1 VTSGREARCYNGTP
15 GARRRAADEG
25 NVVTVLLALASALVY
40 GAADF
45 CGGLAS
51 RRATAFVV
59 VALSQAA
66 GLLALLVLLPVV
78 GGSPTSADLAWGAGA
93 GLAGAVGLV
102 LFYRA
107 LAVGVMSVVAP
118 VTALTAAAVPV
129 VGGLAL
135 GERLAPWAA
144 VGIVLALVAVVLVA
158 AEGGLPTLRAA
169 RSAGLLPA
177 LAAGLGFGVF
187 FSLLDRTRPE
197 STLWPLVAAR
207 SVSVVLVVLLA
218 VAVRASLRVP
228 ARTSVLVV
236 LAGVLDMAANA
247 LFLAATQQGQLAI
260 TGVLASLYP
269 VSTVLLAQIV
279 LRERLVRVQLA
290 GLAAAAVAVVLISL
304 PA

>member
-1 VTSGREARCYNGTP
+1 V
-15 GARRRAADEG
+15 
-25 NVVTVLLALASALVY
+25 LALASALVY

-45 CGGLAS
+45 CGGMAS

-66 GLLALLVLLPVV
+66 GLVALLVVLPAV
-78 GGSPTSADLAWGAGA
+78 GGSPTVADLAWGAGA
-93 GLAGAVGLV
+93 GLAGSGGLV

-107 LAVGVMSVVAP
+107 LAAGVMSVVAP

-129 VGGLAL
+129 LVGLGV
-135 GERLAPWAA
+135 GERLAPWSAL
-144 VGIVLALVAVVLVA
+144 GIALALVAVVLVA
-158 AEGGLPTLRAA
+158 AEGGLPTLRSA

-187 FSLLDRTRPE
+187 FVLLDQTRPE
-197 STLWPLVAAR
+197 STLWPLVASR
-207 SVSVVLVVLLA
+207 SVSVALVLLLG
-218 VAVRASLRVP
+218 VALRASLRIRG
-228 ARTSVLVV
+228 RTALLVV

-269 VSTVLLAQIV
+269 VSTVVLAQLV
-279 LRERLVRVQLA
+279 LREPLVRAQLA
-290 GLAAAAVAVVLISL
+290 GLATAAVAVVLISL

>member
-1 VTSGREARCYNGTP
+1 VA
-15 GARRRAADEG
+15 
-25 NVVTVLLALASALVY
+25 VVLALASALVY

-45 CGGLAS
+45 CGGMAS

-66 GLLALLVLLPVV
+66 GLVALLVVLPAV
-78 GGSPTSADLAWGAGA
+78 GGSPTVADLVWGAGA
-93 GLAGAVGLV
+93 GLAGSGGLV

-107 LAVGVMSVVAP
+107 LAAGVMSVVAP

-129 VGGLAL
+129 LVGLGV
-135 GERLAPWAA
+135 GERLAPWSAL
-144 VGIVLALVAVVLVA
+144 GIALALVAVVLVA
-158 AEGGLPTLRAA
+158 AEGGLPTLRSA

-187 FSLLDRTRPE
+187 FVLLDQTRPE
-197 STLWPLVAAR
+197 STLWPLVASR
-207 SVSVVLVVLLA
+207 SVSVALVLLLG
-218 VAVRASLRVP
+218 VALRASLRIRG
-228 ARTSVLVV
+228 RTALLVV

-269 VSTVLLAQIV
+269 VSTVVLAQLV
-279 LRERLVRVQLA
+279 LREPLVRAQLA
-290 GLAAAAVAVVLISL
+290 GLATAAVAVVLISL

>member
-1 VTSGREARCYNGTP
+1 VA
-15 GARRRAADEG
+15 
-25 NVVTVLLALASALVY
+25 VVLALASALVY

-45 CGGLAS
+45 CGGMAS

-66 GLLALLVLLPVV
+66 GLVALLVVLPAV
-78 GGSPTSADLAWGAGA
+78 GGSPTVADLAWGAGA
-93 GLAGAVGLV
+93 GLAGSGGLV

-107 LAVGVMSVVAP
+107 LAAGVMSVVAP

-129 VGGLAL
+129 LVGLGV
-135 GERLAPWAA
+135 GERLAPWSAL
-144 VGIVLALVAVVLVA
+144 GIALALVAVVLVA
-158 AEGGLPTLRAA
+158 AEGGLPTLRSA

-187 FSLLDRTRPE
+187 FVLLDQTRPE
-197 STLWPLVAAR
+197 STLWPLVASR
-207 SVSVVLVVLLA
+207 SVSVALVLLLG
-218 VAVRASLRVP
+218 VALRASLRIRG
-228 ARTSVLVV
+228 RTALLVV

-269 VSTVLLAQIV
+269 VSTVVLAQLV
-279 LRERLVRVQLA
+279 LREPLVRAQLA
-290 GLAAAAVAVVLISL
+290 GLATAAVAVVLISL
-304 PA
+304 SA

>member
-1 VTSGREARCYNGTP
+1 
-15 GARRRAADEG
+15 
-25 NVVTVLLALASALVY
+25 VVAVVLALASALVY

-66 GLLALLVLLPVV
+66 GLVALLVLLPVV
-78 GGSPTSADLAWGAGA
+78 GGSPTTVDLAWGAGA
-93 GLAGAVGLV
+93 GLAGAGGLV

-129 VGGLAL
+129 LGSLAL
-135 GERLAPWAA
+135 GERLAPAAA

-158 AEGGLPTLRAA
+158 AEGGLPTLSAA
-169 RSAGLLPA
+169 RSAGLGPA

-187 FSLLDRTRPE
+187 FLLLDRTRPE

-218 VAVRASLRVP
+218 FAARASLRMP
-228 ARTSVLVV
+228 GRTSVLVV

-247 LFLAATQQGQLAI
+247 LFLLATQQGQLAI

-269 VSTVLLAQIV
+269 VSTVVLAQVV
-279 LRERLVRVQLA
+279 LRERLVRMQLA

-304 PA
+304 PG